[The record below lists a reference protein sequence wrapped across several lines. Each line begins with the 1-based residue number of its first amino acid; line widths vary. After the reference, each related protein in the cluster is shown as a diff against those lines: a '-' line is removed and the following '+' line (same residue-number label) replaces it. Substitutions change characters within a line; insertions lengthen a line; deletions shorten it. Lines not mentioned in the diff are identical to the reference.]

1 MQKTKKYE
9 FYNIPREYSSGDYK
23 EVVDYIIKKY
33 SKINGLISIYD
44 WGSLSDPGI
53 SDLDFIFVFDKN
65 NAKSMPILSRAFY
78 LLNDRFRYIARHPFF
93 YIDEESFK
101 NIKYVYPDAKF
112 KLLFG
117 RNIKINKISSIDNYF
132 SKIAL
137 ISDIIVRHYPRD
149 FLEQII
155 IKSINARDMLLRLN
169 SLKLSIK
176 TIEILTKENHS
187 DWDYKINQIEKLRK
201 NWFKENDFE
210 SLELLN
216 EDAVKIA
223 MHITDKFRQFLI
235 KNNIVKIESGDNVRY
250 NGARN
255 NALFIKNWGKEKALN
270 DMSELIRNKKT
281 FFSILPIELA
291 PQQIEYS
298 KYNGIISTYVN
309 SKLNQALKYKLKYS
323 DIIKKRAL
331 IFNSQA
337 KLASQLRHSDF
348 VAFFDFGY
356 RNKSGINNT
365 ALNLIRIYRN

>member
-101 NIKYVYPDAKF
+101 NIRYVYPDAKF